1 MVQMHFLGWIGR
13 PADFDAQLF
22 ESEEVYAGLPTVFNS
37 RNIAKQLDKCLKAL
51 QDDRNGS
58 SQSVRTLL
66 TRIELLGTLASC
78 QTLFELESSIWKV
91 MFTVSYNSGR
101 YLDASFALIN
111 YAFSKLFSHEQNAS
125 DYETLKSV
133 RNEVLAAVQD
143 SERILESSQET
154 CSTGRLTPHA
164 QFQSVIISLGRAY
177 IKHYCNWTG
186 FSANLDLIRL
196 QYEEFFSG
204 KSWTVV
210 CARGYFYWLHL
221 HARCLFGGSYE
232 SCEYKLQNRC
242 SARNLKNSADTEKEN
257 KDPTNG
263 HRNSEPSVKILS
275 PSSNVELATVAW
287 SSASLTDTELLNLW
301 LATRLLLYG
310 VEARVYQN
318 ELLCISQRFHL
329 CNYTQVALNLMAHL
343 DMFAQRRW
351 AFELRLLQLN
361 HIATCHLSLEE
372 IVGKRSNQKRQAN
385 PNMRSNYKS
394 STFPSE
400 SLDNSLGDHKLF
412 KDVSEL
418 NSVSR
423 DAFSDGSNM
432 LLSDNCNEPFRSI
445 LHSSPTERLL
455 VNKKVVVIN
464 VYPSATQIGS
474 VIAGKLLTS
483 DWNTWYDKGFYMPN
497 STDVFESVSHS
508 FLSVGGVPL
517 GTCVCSI
524 LNGTLWPWLFS
535 LTQLVRKDLLPVPH
549 YLPALNPISS
559 KQASSSAKVCVHV
572 KSEEDRDL
580 IDAFASL
587 NTSPKENA
595 ADACKSERGKVSPQL
610 NSPNSLHTGKQLLP
624 PTPKP
629 NAPRRLA
636 DIHSKVASSTV
647 CSNQSNGNRYRTSRR
662 LQANRNSENFKV
674 PLISSRRSVHRSPK
688 EALHSKPLNMGTGNI
703 PSDQDSNAELLQ
715 LLGLTP
721 RKTANSQPSQF
732 TSVNCSKKG
741 KTLENG
747 EINDRRLDDQPN
759 GDLDPIESCS
769 ALIDAPLRP
778 RSVRLASKWASAQKK
793 RTFGITLFEKDAVLP
808 ETTDHMNSVSNNL
821 AARLY
826 EAYQQLSSFPVP
838 NLLRPICQ
846 WLAIYWLGKND
857 HLQAGRFLCQAVGI
871 GPTNLYLS
879 ILSSRIT
886 HLKSPDCQNLT
897 SHSKK
902 KLDWSRIFQCVKNM
916 CAPNYFATNYNKT
929 SASESCDFS
938 DDNNMCKFLVVQL
951 CLVDELGCRSPNLS
965 DEASEINYNTLSPN
979 GLGAR
984 TGGYLIVSRYIGVS
998 GHPFQTCQV
1007 DSRIMHGFT
1016 LTGVKFMNSFNEIQ
1030 LESID
1035 SLVIEDR
1042 ADYWRARY
1050 SLNNRIKNLIKEMR
1064 REWFTEDDLDWLF
1077 NRGKYFS
1084 SGEFKQDH
1092 NPLSVIIVPDRRL
1105 SYLPWEWILWNR
1117 KPNIYMPVMTRNFS
1131 LPLVVGV
1138 TGRVPTTDEVNNGFT
1153 NHDLVIY
1160 LGHGNGSS
1168 FLMHT
1173 FNQGLSA
1180 RAVALVIGCSSGR
1193 PRWAGRHEP
1202 YTSLFNHVIAGCPFV
1217 CGLLWDVT
1225 DRDVDRFTLQFLIN
1239 WLGKKI
1245 DHQDDGN
1252 SYETLGSAIFHA
1264 TSACKLK
1271 HLIGKSVIVYGIPAE
1286 PNRKSLLKFP
1296 SSLNE
1301 K

>member
-164 QFQSVIISLGRAY
+164 QFQSVIISLEEH
-177 IKHYCNWTG
+177 ISNTIVTG
-186 FSANLDLIRL
+186 

-232 SCEYKLQNRC
+232 VSHASDVPGISQKFPPPPVSPLHAAVIVRMHGQTLVKFMRQSCEYKLQNRC

-310 VEARVYQN
+310 CRQSAELYTLLGAVREARVYQN

-394 STFPSE
+394 SSDSDESAFIHSKAFPSE

-474 VIAGKLLTS
+474 VIAG
-483 DWNTWYDKGFYMPN
+483 
-497 STDVFESVSHS
+497 
-508 FLSVGGVPL
+508 
-517 GTCVCSI
+517 
-524 LNGTLWPWLFS
+524 
-535 LTQLVRKDLLPVPH
+535 
-549 YLPALNPISS
+549 
-559 KQASSSAKVCVHV
+559 
-572 KSEEDRDL
+572 
-580 IDAFASL
+580 
-587 NTSPKENA
+587 
-595 ADACKSERGKVSPQL
+595 
-610 NSPNSLHTGKQLLP
+610 
-624 PTPKP
+624 
-629 NAPRRLA
+629 
-636 DIHSKVASSTV
+636 
-647 CSNQSNGNRYRTSRR
+647 
-662 LQANRNSENFKV
+662 
-674 PLISSRRSVHRSPK
+674 
-688 EALHSKPLNMGTGNI
+688 
-703 PSDQDSNAELLQ
+703 
-715 LLGLTP
+715 
-721 RKTANSQPSQF
+721 
-732 TSVNCSKKG
+732 
-741 KTLENG
+741 
-747 EINDRRLDDQPN
+747 
-759 GDLDPIESCS
+759 SC
-769 ALIDAPLRP
+769 
-778 RSVRLASKWASAQKK
+778 
-793 RTFGITLFEKDAVLP
+793 
-808 ETTDHMNSVSNNL
+808 
-821 AARLY
+821 
-826 EAYQQLSSFPVP
+826 
-838 NLLRPICQ
+838 
-846 WLAIYWLGKND
+846 
-857 HLQAGRFLCQAVGI
+857 
-871 GPTNLYLS
+871 
-879 ILSSRIT
+879 
-886 HLKSPDCQNLT
+886 
-897 SHSKK
+897 
-902 KLDWSRIFQCVKNM
+902 
-916 CAPNYFATNYNKT
+916 
-929 SASESCDFS
+929 
-938 DDNNMCKFLVVQL
+938 
-951 CLVDELGCRSPNLS
+951 
-965 DEASEINYNTLSPN
+965 
-979 GLGAR
+979 
-984 TGGYLIVSRYIGVS
+984 
-998 GHPFQTCQV
+998 
-1007 DSRIMHGFT
+1007 
-1016 LTGVKFMNSFNEIQ
+1016 
-1030 LESID
+1030 
-1035 SLVIEDR
+1035 
-1042 ADYWRARY
+1042 
-1050 SLNNRIKNLIKEMR
+1050 
-1064 REWFTEDDLDWLF
+1064 
-1077 NRGKYFS
+1077 
-1084 SGEFKQDH
+1084 
-1092 NPLSVIIVPDRRL
+1092 
-1105 SYLPWEWILWNR
+1105 
-1117 KPNIYMPVMTRNFS
+1117 
-1131 LPLVVGV
+1131 
-1138 TGRVPTTDEVNNGFT
+1138 
-1153 NHDLVIY
+1153 
-1160 LGHGNGSS
+1160 
-1168 FLMHT
+1168 
-1173 FNQGLSA
+1173 
-1180 RAVALVIGCSSGR
+1180 
-1193 PRWAGRHEP
+1193 
-1202 YTSLFNHVIAGCPFV
+1202 
-1217 CGLLWDVT
+1217 
-1225 DRDVDRFTLQFLIN
+1225 
-1239 WLGKKI
+1239 
-1245 DHQDDGN
+1245 
-1252 SYETLGSAIFHA
+1252 
-1264 TSACKLK
+1264 
-1271 HLIGKSVIVYGIPAE
+1271 
-1286 PNRKSLLKFP
+1286 
-1296 SSLNE
+1296 
-1301 K
+1301 